1 MMIVSPTK
9 KSKMNQ
15 TNSYSK
21 FFPSTPKMYIN
32 GVENNKKVKQRD
44 FRIHAAQNNKIHPE
58 NFNSNNKNSI
68 NRGNNVHYS
77 ERILIF

>member
-1 MMIVSPTK
+1 MMIISPTK

-15 TNSYSK
+15 TNFYPK

-32 GVENNKKVKQRD
+32 GVENNKKVKQND
-44 FRIHAAQNNKIHPE
+44 FRIHAVQNNKIHPQ
-58 NFNSNNKNSI
+58 NFNNHTKNSI
-68 NRGNNVHYS
+68 NRGNNVHYN